1 MLTPEKFYR
10 DADFQGNTIL
20 NAFAVCKVQGYLTTS
35 GVYIPYPSAKRG
47 DVWVV
52 QPGLYGLLGGATGQ
66 QVGGGDV
73 LICHAEESLDHDES
87 AAGNWTLLR
96 PYAETPPYQQVVNGA
111 TSGVFNTGF
120 GNVLMDITALE
131 GPPYVEVGLDVSYE
145 NGVVTWSSEVAFVGV
160 IVCKVM

>member
-1 MLTPEKFYR
+1 MPTPEKFYR

-52 QPGLYGLLGGATGQ
+52 QPGLYGLLGGASGQ

-73 LICHAEESLDHDES
+73 LICHAEESLEHDES

-96 PYAETPPYQQVVNGA
+96 YAQQNTFRTQINGA
-111 TSGVFNTGF
+111 TSGTFDTGTGAEF
-120 GNVLMDITALE
+120 MNILAFENGF
-131 GPPYVEVGLDVSYE
+131 EVGILAENE
-145 NGVVTWSSEVAFVGV
+145 NGVVTWSSGTTLFYGW
-160 IVCKVM
+160 IVCQPV